1 MPAREVA
8 AKRYAQAVFALARDT
23 GAFDPWR
30 ADLATIAA
38 LFADPTVAGY
48 LASSK
53 VPEAEKFVL
62 LQRALPD
69 VQPLALNLARLLVR
83 KRRAALAPGIAEAF
97 GAQLNTERGVA
108 VARVTTA
115 VPLSDG
121 ARAALIEAIQRG
133 FGATSV
139 DLHESVSREILGGA
153 VIRVGDHL
161 IDGSIATRLQHLR
174 RSIAGSVR

>member
-8 AKRYAQAVFALARDT
+8 AKRYAQAVFALARDANT
-23 GAFDPWR
+23 FDPWR
-30 ADLATIAA
+30 ADLAIIAE

-48 LASSK
+48 LAASK
-53 VPEAEKFVL
+53 VPEEQKFTL
-62 LQRALPD
+62 LQRALPE

-83 KRRAALAPGIAEAF
+83 KRRVALAPGIAEAF

-108 VARVTTA
+108 VAQVTTA
-115 VPLSDG
+115 VPLSEG
-121 ARAALIEAIQRG
+121 ARAAIIEAIRRG

-139 DLHESVSREILGGA
+139 DLQESVTRDILGGA

-161 IDGSIATRLQHLR
+161 IDGSVATRLQDLR
-174 RSIAGSVR
+174 RSIAGNVR

>member
-69 VQPLALNLARLLVR
+69 VQPQALNLARLLVR

-108 VARVTTA
+108 VAR
-115 VPLSDG
+115 G
-121 ARAALIEAIQRG
+121 HHRRAALRRRPPRPLSRPFSAASAPLRWIC
-133 FGATSV
+133 TSP
-139 DLHESVSREILGGA
+139 SPARYSA
-153 VIRVGDHL
+153 
-161 IDGSIATRLQHLR
+161 AP
-174 RSIAGSVR
+174 